1 MKKLLNLF
9 DKNILFYCVA
19 LLIVFIPVYPKL
31 PAIDVR
37 HTWVS
42 IRIEDFLIAFTS
54 ILFLVQLAR
63 RKVNVYLPLGIPI
76 AVYWVV
82 GLISLIISFI
92 FIAPHLANFF
102 PSVAVLS
109 YLRRIEYMIL
119 FFIGFA
125 AIKQEGMLKKL
136 FWVLVSACIII
147 FIYGV
152 GQRHYIQVW
161 ATFPDFFRNFSFCF
175 PSFQTTNEEF
185 AKGIPLCL
193 PADGRVTSLFG
204 GHYDLSA
211 YLVLVIPILY
221 VMFFVVKRMWQKV
234 LVAGIAIGLVYL
246 LMLTASRVS
255 FAAYIIAAILALI
268 FIKKKWFIV
277 PVLIISMY
285 FLVTSSSGVLQRFSQ
300 TLRFTNLVVNS
311 EGQVIG
317 EALSKLPE
325 DLKSKISKEP
335 LVMDAPPPTQ
345 ELPTGTSYISL
356 PGDGTS
362 TSSALIKSNPNL
374 SKADKEK
381 YKFGA
386 IEISAVTGNF
396 LVQRALVYD
405 ISFTTRFQGEWP
417 VSFAAFQRN
426 PLTGSGYSTITL
438 SSDNSFIRALGEVGI
453 LGFLSYFS
461 FFLIWYI
468 LVRKLHKG
476 AGKFNSHFILGLS
489 AGVIGLA
496 LNGLMIDVFEASKV
510 AESMWLLLGVGAGAL
525 LLANHEKINY
535 VHELKKILSSSFF
548 LMVYLLVIF
557 FVFLG
562 RVFDNYFVADDF
574 SWIRWAAQSD
584 PQRLLM
590 NFVDAQG
597 FFLRPIDK
605 LFIFLEYTLFSL
617 KPLPYHIFN
626 LFFNF
631 SASVA
636 AFLLLLAIFKKK
648 RIAFLGALLFS
659 FIPSHSQN
667 LFWIATISTTLSSA
681 FILFGLLSFYFARIK
696 KSTLLYVLS
705 MILFF
710 ISVFTYENAVVFIG
724 LMIIVDMLLIGKQ
737 LRKTA
742 ATKYIPYVVSAGI
755 IGLYMVIRMNANAAG
770 FSGDYNYNLIKVI
783 PNALGNYL
791 GYILLFFSGENSLS
805 FYNFLRDS
813 LKTYVILISVIGFLI
828 AAFLGGFLIE
838 KRDKIHISGGVKLFT
853 FGFLFSVIALL
864 PYLPLGNITLRYGYL
879 ASFGFIVMILVL
891 LEGVLS
897 RIFKK
902 RTVNLLAYALVMG
915 VVAVLCFLGLQAAE
929 AHWEKASKIT
939 YFTLAKFKLD
949 IPLEKKTNIY
959 FYNIPTKTGE
969 AYIFPVGLPDA
980 MYFVDNDPSI
990 KTYIVKDLAEAKL
1003 LQSEADLKKINTLI
1017 FTFDKNYKL
1026 KQVK

>member
-9 DKNILFYCVA
+9 DTNILFYCVA

-63 RKVNVYLPLGIPI
+63 RKAGLYLPLGIPI
-76 AVYWVV
+76 AVYWVI

-125 AIKQEGMLKKL
+125 AIRQEGMLKKL

-161 ATFPDFFRNFSFCF
+161 AMFPDFFRNFSFCF

-221 VMFFVVKRMWQKV
+221 SMVFVVKKMWQKV
-234 LVAGIAIGLVYL
+234 LVAGVAIGLVYL

-255 FAAYIIAAILALI
+255 FAAYIVAAVLALI
-268 FIKKKWFIV
+268 FIKRKWFII

-300 TLRFTNLVVNS
+300 TLRFTNLVMNS

-325 DLKSKISKEP
+325 DLKNKISKDNIY
-335 LVMDAPPPTQ
+335 DAPPPTQ
-345 ELPTGTSYISL
+345 ELPTGASYISL
-356 PGDGTS
+356 PGQGAA

-417 VSFAAFQRN
+417 VSFAAFQKN
-426 PLTGSGYSTITL
+426 PITGSGYSTITL
-438 SSDNSFIRALGEVGI
+438 SSDNSFIRALGEVGM

-461 FFLIWYI
+461 FFLVWYI
-468 LVRKLHKG
+468 LVRKLHST
-476 AGKFNSHFILGLS
+476 AGKLNSHFILGLS
-489 AGVIGLA
+489 AGVIGLS
-496 LNGLMIDVFEASKV
+496 LNALMIDVFEASKV

-525 LLANHEKINY
+525 LLTKHEKIHY
-535 VHELKKILSSSFF
+535 IIELKRILSSSFF
-548 LMVYLLVIF
+548 LMVYLLIIF

-562 RVFDNYFVADDF
+562 RAFDNYFVADDF

-659 FIPSHSQN
+659 FIPSHSQD

-681 FILFGLLSFYFARIK
+681 FILFGLLSFYFARVK
-696 KSTLLYVLS
+696 KSVLLYILS
-705 MILFF
+705 LILFL
-710 ISVFTYENAVVFIG
+710 ISVFTYENAVIFIG
-724 LMIIVDMLLIGKQ
+724 LMIITDTFLIGKQ
-737 LRKTA
+737 FRKTA
-742 ATKYIPYVVSAGI
+742 SVKYVPYILSVGI
-755 IGLYMVIRMNANAAG
+755 IGLYMAIRMNANAAG

-805 FYNFLRDS
+805 FYNFLRNS

-828 AAFLGGFLIE
+828 LAFLGGFFIE
-838 KRDKIHISGGVKLFT
+838 KRDKIHVSAGVKLFV
-853 FGFLFSVIALL
+853 FGFLFSVISLF

-879 ASFGFIVMILVL
+879 ASFGFIIMILVL
-891 LEGVLS
+891 LEWVLS
-897 RIFKK
+897 SVFKK
-902 RTVNLLAYALVMG
+902 RTVNLLAYAVVMSIT
-915 VVAVLCFLGLQAAE
+915 AVLCYVGLQAAE

-939 YFTLAKFKLD
+939 YFSLAKFKLD

-959 FYNIPTKTGE
+959 FYNIPSKTGE

-990 KTYIVKDLAEAKL
+990 KTYIVKDLQEAKL
-1003 LQSEADLKKINTLI
+1003 LQSEAELIKFNTLI
-1017 FTFDKNYKL
+1017 FTFDKDFKI
-1026 KQVK
+1026 KQIK